1 MQVVYHLG
9 AHSTDEDRLVKTLMR
24 NASTLAEQGIAVPAP
39 MRYRMVLRDALVS
52 LKGAEAPPEE
62 QERLL
67 GSVTEI
73 ASPERVIFSHEFFL
87 CIPQRVV
94 TSNGFYTMAASKLQP
109 LANLFPQARAE
120 FFMGLIN
127 PATLIPALIDRID
140 GASYDSVMGRVE
152 PASLRWAPVI
162 ADMIAAAP
170 EGRLV
175 LWCNEDTPLIW
186 PEVLRRIAG
195 IAPEMAL
202 EGDYAIL
209 ATIMSADGLERLK
222 AYLAKHPPSSA
233 GQRRKIVTA
242 FLDKFALTEKL
253 EVELNLPGWTQDL
266 VEEISA
272 NYDADIAAIAAM
284 PGVEFIAP

>member
-24 NASTLAEQGIAVPAP
+24 NANTLADQGIAVPAP
-39 MRYRMVLRDALVS
+39 MRYRMVLRDTLVA
-52 LKGAEAPPEE
+52 LKG
-62 QERLL
+62 
-67 GSVTEI
+67 TD
-73 ASPERVIFSHEFFL
+73 ASPEDQARVLGAVTEMAAPERLIFSHEFFL
-87 CIPQRVV
+87 CIPQRAI
-94 TSNGFYTMAASKLQP
+94 TPEGFYTMAASKLGP
-109 LANLFPQARAE
+109 LAALFPEAEPE

-127 PATLIPALIDRID
+127 PATLIPALIGRID
-140 GASYDSVMGRVE
+140 GASYDSVMGRVD
-152 PASLRWAPVI
+152 PLRLRWAPVI
-162 ADMIAAAP
+162 AEMRAAAP
-170 EGRLV
+170 DVPLV

-186 PEVLRRIAG
+186 PEVLRRMAG
-195 IAPEMAL
+195 VAPEMAL

-242 FLDKFALTEKL
+242 FLDKFALTDKL
-253 EVELNLPGWTQDL
+253 EVELNLPGWTEDL